1 MTVVL
6 ASAQRTPTEGDDAF
20 TEVIVHVNA
29 RVVSAVRVRRKV
41 NGWLAMEAGDRLLA
55 GEPELMLGERLIW
68 RVPIRW
74 TSPTQGVLSRMELA
88 ILIDATSGDFVLGS
102 PTSQEI
108 EDHVANLARSLR
120 SAA

>member
-1 MTVVL
+1 MTVLL
-6 ASAQRTPTEGDDAF
+6 ATAQRTPPEGDDTF
-20 TEVIVHVNA
+20 TDVIVHVNA
-29 RVVSAVRVRRKV
+29 RVVSAARVRRKV
-41 NGWLAMEAGDRLLA
+41 NGWLAMEIGDRLLA
-55 GEPELMLGERLIW
+55 GEPELMLGERLTW

-74 TSPTQGVLSRMELA
+74 TSPTRGVLARMELA
-88 ILIDATSGDFVLGS
+88 ILIDATSGDFVPGS

>member
-1 MTVVL
+1 MTVLL
-6 ASAQRTPTEGDDAF
+6 ASTQKTPSESGDAF
-20 TEVIVHVNA
+20 TDVVVHIDA
-29 RVVSAVRVRRKV
+29 RVVSAAYVRRKV

-74 TSPTQGVLSRMELA
+74 TSPMQGVLARMEFAVLV
-88 ILIDATSGDFVLGS
+88 DAKSGDFAAGS

-108 EDHVANLARSLR
+108 QEHVADLARSLR

>member
-1 MTVVL
+1 MTVLL
-6 ASAQRTPTEGDDAF
+6 ASAQRSPTEGDDAF
-20 TEVIVHVNA
+20 TDVIVHINA
-29 RVVSAVRVRRKV
+29 RVVSAARVRRKV
-41 NGWLAMEAGDRLLA
+41 NGWLTMEAGDRLLA

-74 TSPTQGVLSRMELA
+74 TSPTQGVLARMELA
-88 ILIDATSGDFVLGS
+88 ILVDAASGDFAPGS

-108 EDHVANLARSLR
+108 EDHVATLARSLR